1 MGVLIKDIADE
12 LGYASK
18 EIIEKAQEM
27 GFKKVKTASNKVSE
41 EEAAA
46 IYDYIQTGIL
56 PGKKSKPAKRPTTS
70 SSILP
75 PRRNSSRKP
84 AKTLPKSD

>member
-56 PGKKSKPAKRPTTS
+56 PGKKSKPAKKVPKK
-70 SSILP
+70 
-75 PRRNSSRKP
+75 RKKTRISP
-84 AKTLPKSD
+84 LKNRAKLKNR

>member
-27 GFKKVKTASNKVSE
+27 GFKRVKTASKPGPKFALV
-41 EEAAA
+41 A
-46 IYDYIQTGIL
+46 GIL
-56 PGKKSKPAKRPTTS
+56 IIKFSPKP
-70 SSILP
+70 L
-75 PRRNSSRKP
+75 
-84 AKTLPKSD
+84 L